1 MDLRG
6 QPGKDGGANGGA
18 ITEQPDMQWQFWI
31 IQTLNSV
38 AFGGLLFLLSS
49 GFSLIFGLMRI
60 PNLAHGAFFML
71 GAYFGSTLLL
81 LNLSCWLA
89 GSGGGLGV
97 GVLGILMERFILRR
111 LAGNEQGQV
120 LVTLGVSFIIAD
132 ICLLVWTGDPM
143 PLAAPQALRPPLRVW
158 GFAFPT
164 YRLVVLAIA
173 LVAALALYLR
183 MERTRLGAMIRA
195 GVDDMEMARGVG
207 IPVSRL
213 FTTVF
218 LLGAT
223 LAGIGGVLGGP
234 LLNPYPGLD
243 TDMLPLA
250 LIVVILGGAGSLLGA
265 FVGSF
270 IVGFLY
276 NFAIPLVPHLS
287 YFVLF
292 LPMVLVLVFLPQ
304 GLFSRVRICR
314 CARSSPSPSA
324 LWRSWS
330 CRGSSATNSM
340 STWRPRC

>member
-1 MDLRG
+1 
-6 QPGKDGGANGGA
+6 
-18 ITEQPDMQWQFWI
+18 MQWQFWI

-71 GAYFGSTLLL
+71 GAYFGYTLLQL
-81 LNLSCWLA
+81 KLHFWLA
-89 GSGGGLGV
+89 AIVGGLGV
-97 GVLGILMERFILRR
+97 GLLGIVMERFVLRR

-143 PLAAPQALRPPLRVW
+143 PLPAPPALRPPLRVG

-173 LVAALALYLR
+173 LVAALALYLL

-218 LLGAT
+218 LLGAA
-223 LAGIGGVLGGP
+223 LAGIGGALGGP
-234 LLNPYPGLD
+234 ILNAYPGLD

-270 IVGFLY
+270 IVGFIY
-276 NFAIPLVPHLS
+276 NFGIALVPDLA

-304 GLFSRVRICR
+304 GLFGRVQI
-314 CARSSPSPSA
+314 
-324 LWRSWS
+324 
-330 CRGSSATNSM
+330 
-340 STWRPRC
+340 